1 MPTGFSKSILAKRV
15 QGSTFKIVDQAGN
28 GLSNVTVTTDANAN
42 ISLTYNTGTNFTY
55 LLPPGQQVITATKAG
70 YVTKKTAVDVTGV
83 VQIIITLA
91 DATNIQSTQTI
102 TNADSV
108 AQTVTNTARTENNAT
123 VDFPAGAIVD
133 SIGNTVSAVT
143 VQITNVAVSDTGSVD
158 TFPGSFVGNDSGTTA
173 PIESFGF
180 MNVNLTNTTTGAPLT
195 IDPAIGA
202 TVRLPVDPDPVGED
216 SIPTYRL
223 DESSGEWILQGTAYR
238 IPGSNIFEFPVT
250 SFSWWNLDRLLG
262 VYSPFECE
270 ILENEDDSSVNDDST
285 TYVQPLQPGDCP
297 GKGVRVIVTGPN
309 YNTPIFKAEGISN
322 AQGVCNLPAVPGG
335 MIFIYGIKG
344 NTYYTPT
351 SLFVNN
357 GTIKTTL
364 RPNGTIPVLPP
375 YASLTSNKLAM
386 RAGETVTFNLNV
398 QGVPLTSKN
407 YTITGVT
414 SSDISG
420 AALTGSISLTESFSP
435 GRFGVGD
442 GTLVLTAAPVGLAN
456 KTFTVTLNDTIGGQV
471 ISQSVT
477 ILSDSVTSTLS
488 IALDTT
494 GTGNSFSAPL
504 QGSASA
510 APGYKVRISLSTV
523 GVANAT
529 LPYTISGVTSGD
541 ISGAALTGNFVV
553 SNGYPTFNSSYSSLI
568 LTINPALISNKTLT
582 FTVNNGD
589 STTSSVIVYIST
601 TPPS

>member
-1 MPTGFSKSILAKRV
+1 MPTGFSKSLLAKRV
-15 QGSTFKIVDQAGN
+15 QGSTFRIVDQAGN

-42 ISLTYNTGTNFTY
+42 ISLTYNTGSNLTY
-55 LLPPGQQVITATKAG
+55 LLPPGQQVITATKVG
-70 YVTKKTAVDVTGV
+70 YVTKKTAVNITGV
-83 VQIIITLA
+83 VHIIITLA

-102 TNADSV
+102 TNANSV
-108 AQTVTNTARTENNAT
+108 AQTVTNTARTENNAA

-133 SIGNTVSAVT
+133 SSGNTVSAVT

-158 TFPGSFVGNDSGTTA
+158 TFPGSFVGNDNGTTA

-180 MNVNLTNTTTGAPLT
+180 MNVNLTNTNTGAPLT
-195 IDPAIGA
+195 IDPAVGA

-223 DESSGEWILQGTAYR
+223 DESTGEWILQGTAYR

-309 YNTPIFKAEGISN
+309 NSTPIFKAEGISN

-398 QGVPLTSKN
+398 QGVPLTPKN

-442 GTLVLTAAPVGLAN
+442 GTLVLTAAPVGVAN

-529 LPYTISGVTSGD
+529 LPYTISGVTSSD